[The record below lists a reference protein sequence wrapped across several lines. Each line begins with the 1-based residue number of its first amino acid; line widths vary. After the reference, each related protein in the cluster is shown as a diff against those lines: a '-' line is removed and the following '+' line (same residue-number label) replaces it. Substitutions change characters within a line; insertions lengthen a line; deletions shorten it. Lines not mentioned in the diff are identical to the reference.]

1 MSANTQQPAAAGPD
15 VAPHAQAQDHGHHHD
30 HVDGGAAHGSRSSYV
45 TGFVLSVILTAIP
58 FGLVMS
64 GVIADK
70 SVVAGICMVLAI
82 VQIVVHMIYFLHMN
96 RKSEAGWTLMSLIFT
111 VIIVVIAL
119 TGSLWVM
126 FHMNQNMMPPM
137 QPMSAA
143 EMSDRM

>member
-1 MSANTQQPAAAGPD
+1 MKG
-15 VAPHAQAQDHGHHHD
+15 
-30 HVDGGAAHGSRSSYV
+30 YV

-64 GVIADK
+64 GAIADK
-70 SVVAGICMVLAI
+70 SVAAGICMVLAI

-96 RKSEAGWTLMSLIFT
+96 RKSESGWTLMSLIFT

-137 QPMSAA
+137 NPTSAA
-143 EMSDRM
+143 EMSDQM

>member
-1 MSANTQQPAAAGPD
+1 MSAPTNQHQAVD
-15 VAPHAQAQDHGHHHD
+15 MESHAHDRGTSD
-30 HVDGGAAHGSRSSYV
+30 HVDGGAAHGSRGSYV

-64 GVIADK
+64 GVISDK

-96 RKSEAGWTLMSLIFT
+96 RKSESGWTLMSLIFT
-111 VIIVVIAL
+111 IIIVVIAL

-137 QPMSAA
+137 NPTSAA
-143 EMSDRM
+143 EMSDQM